1 MMERQWEFAGY
12 LFRSERDMYR
22 SIVEEWLTSG
32 GLNNERDVLKSLAS
46 SSDAQLVDE
55 LLDNWFA
62 YEDEEPWSRDKLI
75 KAMQQYRSDTLTL

>member
-1 MMERQWEFAGY
+1 MMERQWEFAGC

-22 SIVEEWLTSG
+22 GIVEEWLTSS
-32 GLNNERDVLKSLAS
+32 GLNNERDVLTS

-55 LLDNWFA
+55 LLDNWPL

-75 KAMQQYRSDTLTL
+75 KAMQQFRSDTLTL

>member
-1 MMERQWEFAGY
+1 MMERQWEFAGC

-22 SIVEEWLTSG
+22 GIVEEWLTSS
-32 GLNNERDVLKSLAS
+32 GLNNERDVLKSFAS

-55 LLDNWFA
+55 LLDNWPL

-75 KAMQQYRSDTLTL
+75 KAMQQFRSDTLTL